1 MISCQAR
8 KQTGDASPIFS
19 GRLITDSIKINQPT
33 TLKKW
38 WVESLINRIE
48 DEDNAGTRRDPAS
61 LVFSI
66 SSASDRSAQALN
78 RSLADRFFAA
88 LSEALEVV

>member
-1 MISCQAR
+1 MISYQAR

-38 WVESLINRIE
+38 WVEILTNRSEGE
-48 DEDNAGTRRDPAS
+48 DYAGTSVYPSSPVFKSALRATDPPSRRTGP
-61 LVFSI
+61 
-66 SSASDRSAQALN
+66 
-78 RSLADRFFAA
+78 
-88 LSEALEVV
+88 